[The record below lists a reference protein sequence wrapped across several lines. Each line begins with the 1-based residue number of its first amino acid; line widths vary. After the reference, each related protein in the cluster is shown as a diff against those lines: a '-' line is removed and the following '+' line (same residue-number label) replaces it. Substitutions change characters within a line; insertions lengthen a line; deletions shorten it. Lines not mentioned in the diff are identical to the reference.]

1 MKAYGLTP
9 DDLPQVKRDKTSWAY
24 FIEPHIEQ
32 GPVLESEKLSVG
44 IVDTI
49 VGIRT
54 KKLIITGRPDHGG
67 TIPMHLRLDAVVA
80 AMKIV
85 HLVDEMAREL
95 NDGTVTTCGSLH
107 VEPGRTQCD
116 PR

>member
-1 MKAYGLTP
+1 MKGLRLDP
-9 DDLPQVKRDKTSWAY
+9 GDLPQVKRDKTSWAY

-49 VGIRT
+49 VGIRA

-67 TIPMHLRLDAVVA
+67 TTPMHLRLDAVVA

-95 NDGTVTTCGSLH
+95 HDGTVTTWRLPPRGA
-107 VEPGRTQCD
+107 GRTQCD